1 MSFVKNFKFFHSFVF
16 VKVNLE
22 EVFAIKKSI
31 VKNRCFCLFFNGL
44 APDFYQKFETFSFF
58 AFCQNKPGKSVC

>member
-22 EVFAIKKSI
+22 EVFAIKKI
-31 VKNRCFCLFFNGL
+31 ECLKSLFLPFF
-44 APDFYQKFETFSFF
+44 F
-58 AFCQNKPGKSVC
+58 